1 MRASRLLSILMA
13 LQAQGMRTATS
24 LAEELEV
31 SVRTI
36 YRDVDA
42 LSSSGV
48 PVYAERG
55 AGGGFRLLD
64 GYRTRLTGMT
74 LSEAQ
79 ALLFTGLPGPATQ
92 LGLADAH
99 FASRLKL
106 LASLPAPL
114 REEAVR
120 IGARFHLDATAW
132 NPEAASLDLLPE
144 LARAVWEQRLAT
156 IDYQSWT
163 KASARTVEPLGLVL
177 KAGVWYLVARQ
188 APPTR
193 ATTPLTYRLSSI
205 RGVEVTGQGF
215 ERDAAFDL
223 AAYWRS
229 AQEAFVAR
237 LQNDWARLRVRP
249 ERVDQLKLISASV
262 AQGLEVLGDDPDTE
276 DWRQVRMPIESVR
289 HATTELLRFG
299 ADVEVL
305 EPAALRVSMRE
316 AAEEMLALYALNQ
329 PTPSHRSH
337 AKPDFEGRT

>member
-42 LSSSGV
+42 LSASGV
-48 PVYAERG
+48 PIYAERG

-74 LSEAQ
+74 LPEAQ

-120 IGARFHLDATAW
+120 IGARFHLDATSW

-144 LARAVWEQRLAT
+144 LARAVWEQQAAV

-163 KASARTVEPLGLVL
+163 KASARRVEPLGLVL
-177 KAGVWYLVARQ
+177 KAGTWYLIAR
-188 APPTR
+188 
-193 ATTPLTYRLSSI
+193 TTGKPLTYRLSAI
-205 RGVEVTGQGF
+205 RSVVVAEASFQ
-215 ERDAAFDL
+215 RDPSFDL
-223 AAYWRS
+223 AAHWREAS
-229 AQEAFVAR
+229 EAFTAR
-237 LQNDWARLRVRP
+237 LEKDWARLRVR
-249 ERVDQLKLISASV
+249 RRCVGRLRHISASV
-262 AQGLEVLGDDPDTE
+262 ARRLNILGPAAASTAWLD
-276 DWRQVRMPIESVR
+276 VRIPIESIA
-289 HATTELLRFG
+289 HATAELLKFG
-299 ADVEVL
+299 PDLEVI
-305 EPAALRVSMRE
+305 EPAELRAALRRATRE
-316 AAEEMLALYALNQ
+316 MTALYDADL
-329 PTPSHRSH
+329 PP
-337 AKPDFEGRT
+337 AG